1 MNLRYLT
8 LNQGNR
14 VLRVVFHPESHSIPL
29 FHICD
34 NRSWHI
40 FTSLHIFISAHLHSC
55 PPFLFHSSVISDLYK
70 LQRCNEDENYHTTT
84 ERHRLIYSC
93 CLLDPT
99 TNDCLCHCNIFFIA
113 SKPQTILNDGYCHCD
128 DFLITGVLL
137 LKTQSVFRQ
146 QDGQMSPSC
155 LKLIVL
161 RMAHVC

>member
-1 MNLRYLT
+1 MSFIQSPT
-8 LNQGNR
+8 LSLSFIFVTTALDIFSPACIFSYQ
-14 VLRVVFHPESHSIPL
+14 
-29 FHICD
+29 
-34 NRSWHI
+34 HI
-40 FTSLHIFISAHLHSC
+40 FTVVQVFSSIHL
-55 PPFLFHSSVISDLYK
+55 LF
-70 LQRCNEDENYHTTT
+70 
-84 ERHRLIYSC
+84 LIYINC
-93 CLLDPT
+93 NAMRMKMIIRLLRGIGSFIHAACYTPP